1 MLLFKLMKKR
11 NRKSTCDEAM
21 EHINQQRNNLYNMFS
36 EIREEGE
43 NQRERL
49 ETIFKDFDKLL
60 EEDGEET
67 TANQLERLKKEV
79 DEDED

>member
-11 NRKSTCDEAM
+11 NRKSTCDETM

-43 NQRERL
+43 NQHPLLFRE
-49 ETIFKDFDKLL
+49 FY
-60 EEDGEET
+60 
-67 TANQLERLKKEV
+67 NS
-79 DEDED
+79 